1 MPVEKR
7 EYDVFGDP
15 VKVRH
20 YVKNGVV
27 HTEISGLGVDFSLPL
42 NAGHLHRLATM
53 FDEIE
58 RRANMMQADYNEG
71 FYDEE
76 EES

>member
-7 EYDVFGDP
+7 TYDVFGEP

-20 YVKNGVV
+20 YIQNGVV
-27 HTEISGLGVDFSLPL
+27 HTEISGLGIDFSKPL
-42 NAGHLHRLATM
+42 NAMHLHRLAVM
-53 FDEIE
+53 FDDIE
-58 RRANMMQADYNEG
+58 LRAKFMQDDFDEG

-76 EES
+76 ES

>member
-1 MPVEKR
+1 M
-7 EYDVFGDP
+7 
-15 VKVRH
+15 
-20 YVKNGVV
+20 
-27 HTEISGLGVDFSLPL
+27 DFSLPL

-53 FDEIE
+53 FDAIE

-76 EES
+76 KES

>member
-1 MPVEKR
+1 MPVEKH
-7 EYDVFGDP
+7 EFDVFGDP

-42 NAGHLHRLATM
+42 NAGQQPCSMRLNVAPT
-53 FDEIE
+53 
-58 RRANMMQADYNEG
+58 
-71 FYDEE
+71 
-76 EES
+76 